1 MSTNRGMDKEDVVH
15 MFNGMLLSHKKEQN
29 WVICTDIDGSIE
41 RHRAERENWNLEK
54 WYNDLICKAEIETH
68 M

>member
-29 WVICTDIDGSIE
+29 WVICSDIDGSIE
-41 RHRAERENWNLEK
+41 SHRAERENWNLEK
-54 WYNDLICKAEIETH
+54 W
-68 M
+68 

>member
-54 WYNDLICKAEIETH
+54 W
-68 M
+68 